1 MSISKWKLD
10 PAHSE
15 IQFKVKHLMV
25 TNVTGR
31 FTDFDASIETNN
43 DTFEGAAI
51 SFKAKTESIDTG
63 NGDRDKHL
71 RSNDFFDSEN
81 YPELKFES
89 SGFTKN
95 NESEYELAGNL
106 TIRDKTSPVKLKVE
120 YGGQAT
126 DPWGN
131 VKAGF
136 TISGKINRK
145 DWNLNWNTAL
155 ETGGWLVS
163 DEVKLNLE
171 IQLTKE
177 EN

>member
-1 MSISKWKLD
+1 MNTSKWKLD

-31 FTDFDASIETNN
+31 FTDFDASIATQNT
-43 DTFEGAAI
+43 TFEGAEI
-51 SFKAKTESIDTG
+51 FFKAKTESIDTG
-63 NGDRDKHL
+63 NEDRDKHL
-71 RSNDFFDSEN
+71 RSGDFFDSEN
-81 YPELKFES
+81 FPELQFKSTRFI
-89 SGFTKN
+89 KKDD
-95 NESEYELAGNL
+95 SEYELEGDM
-106 TIRDKTSPVKLKVE
+106 TIKDKTAPVKLNVE

-136 TISGKINRK
+136 TLTGKISRK

-163 DEVKLNLE
+163 DEVRLNME
-171 IQLTKE
+171 IQLAKE